1 MSTKL
6 TLTIDG
12 RVIDAAKQ
20 YAREQGRSLSALVE
34 NYLKSVS
41 NQTTSKAPPEISPK
55 VRELMGAVS
64 LPDDFDY
71 KTALTEA
78 LEEQHLK

>member
-41 NQTTSKAPPEISPK
+41 NQTTAKAPTEISPK
-55 VRELMGAVS
+55 VRRLLGAVS

-78 LEEQHLK
+78 LEEKHLK